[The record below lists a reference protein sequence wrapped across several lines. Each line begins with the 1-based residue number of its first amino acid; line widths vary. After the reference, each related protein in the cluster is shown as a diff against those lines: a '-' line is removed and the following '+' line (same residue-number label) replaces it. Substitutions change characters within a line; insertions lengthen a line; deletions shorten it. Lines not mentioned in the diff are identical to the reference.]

1 MTVLSATPQAP
12 WRRYVDLLAVLTAKE
27 IKVRYKRT
35 ALGYAWS
42 LLNPIIYAVTFWFAF
57 KAVLNVKIESYFTFL
72 LAGLFPWQWFA
83 NTLQVAP
90 SAFIRNASLV
100 KKVAF
105 PRHLIVASVVL
116 TEGVHFVLCL
126 PVFALIAIFYSQHT
140 PHLSWLWGVP
150 LLTLVQG
157 LLLYGFALAVATAN
171 VFLRDI
177 ERLVGLVVTVLF
189 YLTPV
194 IYQPDMV
201 PVQLR
206 PFVAV
211 NPLAGL
217 IVAWRELLL
226 DGRFDTAAML
236 RAVPAA
242 LLCAVLGHWIYSRV
256 KWQLAEAL

>member
-1 MTVLSATPQAP
+1 MTAVSATVHPA

-35 ALGYAWS
+35 VLGYLWS
-42 LLNPIIYAVTFWFAF
+42 LLNPVIYATTFWIAF
-57 KAVLNVKIESYFTFL
+57 KAILNVRIESYFTFL

-90 SAFIRNASLV
+90 SAFVRNATLV

-126 PVFALIAIFYSQHT
+126 PVFAVFEIAYSQQT

-150 LLTLVQG
+150 VLTAIQG
-157 LLLYGFALAVATAN
+157 LMLYGIALAVAAFN

-177 ERLVGLVVTVLF
+177 ERLLGLVVTVLF

-194 IYQPDMV
+194 IYKPDMV
-201 PVQLR
+201 PASIKR
-206 PFVAV
+206 WVAL
-211 NPLAGL
+211 NPLSDL
-217 IVAWRELLL
+217 ILAWRSLLL
-226 DGRFDTAAML
+226 DGNFDVGATLHAIP
-236 RAVPAA
+236 PALACA
-242 LLCAVLGHWIYSRV
+242 LLGHWFYTRV
-256 KWQLAEAL
+256 RWQLAEAL

>member
-1 MTVLSATPQAP
+1 MTAASPAVPPA
-12 WRRYVDLLAVLTAKE
+12 WRHYIDLLAVLTAKE

-35 ALGYAWS
+35 VLGYLWS
-42 LLNPIIYAVTFWFAF
+42 LLNPVIYATTFWIAF
-57 KAVLNVKIESYFTFL
+57 KAILNVRIESYFTFL

-90 SAFIRNASLV
+90 NAFVRNATLV

-126 PVFALIAIFYSQHT
+126 PVLAAFELGFSQYT

-150 LLTLVQG
+150 LLTAIQG
-157 LLLYGFALAVATAN
+157 LMLYGLALAVAAFN

-177 ERLVGLVVTVLF
+177 ERVLGLVVTVLF

-194 IYQPDMV
+194 IYRPDMV
-201 PVQLR
+201 PASIAR
-206 PFVAV
+206 WVAL
-211 NPLAGL
+211 NPLSGL
-217 IVAWRELLL
+217 IVAWRSLLL
-226 DGRFDTAAML
+226 DGTFDASATLHALPVAL
-236 RAVPAA
+236 ACA
-242 LLCAVLGHWIYSRV
+242 LLGYGFYARV
-256 KWQLAEAL
+256 RWQLAEAL